1 MTAEVPNRL
10 PDRAFLI
17 AYDVEKHKLTGGD
30 SHGQLIRAAALV
42 ELTLAGRLVDENG
55 KPRDTGQRTDDPIL
69 DAILNQI
76 ASSKA
81 RSWKYWVEK
90 DAKVTY
96 QAVRERLATSRVIS
110 VTDGKVMGIFPKK
123 VVHVR
128 DTRVVRQLVTDM
140 RRVVLSG
147 VPSDQLDPLAVALV
161 PLVSAV
167 ELNTVFSGRERREH
181 RERIR
186 RLAERA
192 GPASKALRKVVENQQ
207 AVSAGGAG

>member
-1 MTAEVPNRL
+1 MTADLPPRL

-17 AYDVEKHKLTGGD
+17 AYDVQKQKLTGGD

-55 KPRDTGQRTDDPIL
+55 KPRDTGRRTDDPVL
-69 DAILNQI
+69 DAILDQI
-76 ASSKA
+76 AHSKA

-96 QAVRERLATSRVIS
+96 QAVRERLAKTRVIA
-110 VTDGKVMGIFPKK
+110 VTDGTYLGILPRK

-128 DTRVVRQLVTDM
+128 DTRIVRELVADL

-147 VPSDQLDPLAVALV
+147 APAEQLDPLAVALV

-167 ELNTVFSGRERREH
+167 ELNTVFSGRERRAH

-186 RLAERA
+186 QLAERA
-192 GPASKALRKVVENQQ
+192 GPASKALRKVVEGQQ
-207 AVSAGGAG
+207 AAAGGAV

>member
-1 MTAEVPNRL
+1 MTADLPTRL

-17 AYDVEKHKLTGGD
+17 AYDVEKHKLAGGD

-42 ELTLAGRLVDENG
+42 ELTLAGQLVDDNG
-55 KPRDTGQRTDDPIL
+55 KPRETGRRTDDPIL
-69 DAILNQI
+69 DAVLDQI
-76 ASSKA
+76 AHSKA

-90 DAKVTY
+90 DAKITY
-96 QAVRERLATSRVIS
+96 QAVRERLATNRVITITEGT
-110 VTDGKVMGIFPKK
+110 VLGIFPKK

-128 DTRVVRQLVTDM
+128 DTRVVRELIADL
-140 RRVVLSG
+140 RRVILSG
-147 VPSDQLDPLAVALV
+147 VPSDQFDPLALALV

-181 RERIR
+181 RERVR

-192 GPASKALRKVVENQQ
+192 GPAAKALRKVVESQQ
-207 AVSAGGAG
+207 ATAGAV